1 MKKEKKQRGIKKK
14 GRKEEAAAPEAEEN
28 EEKKKMKKKEGGGEK
43 KREIKGRWG
52 KLMAASVF
60 YISSH
65 CRCVCVFPLECLPC
79 VFSRRV
85 KIQ

>member
-28 EEKKKMKKKEGGGEK
+28 EKKKKKKEGGGEK

-52 KLMAASVF
+52 KANGGFRFLYFVTLCF
-60 YISSH
+60 
-65 CRCVCVFPLECLPC
+65 FFLPECFALCSFTP
-79 VFSRRV
+79 S
-85 KIQ
+85 